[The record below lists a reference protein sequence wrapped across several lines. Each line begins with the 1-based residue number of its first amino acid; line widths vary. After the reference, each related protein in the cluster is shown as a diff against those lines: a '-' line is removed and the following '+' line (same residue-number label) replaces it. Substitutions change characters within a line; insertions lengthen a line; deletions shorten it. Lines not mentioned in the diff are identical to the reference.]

1 MIKGMVFDLDD
12 TVYDYQSCNQYAV
25 SRLGQYCM
33 DKFCI
38 PKKEFDTIYERS
50 KNIVKERLQDTAASH
65 NRMLY
70 MQTFLEQM
78 LQRPAVCAL
87 ELYHIY
93 WDTMLKAMELYDY
106 VLPLFRELVSQ
117 GIQIAVLTDLTA
129 QIQHRKMIRLGIAE
143 YVDVLVTSE
152 EAGKEKPDPAMF
164 ELVIQKLQLHPEQLV
179 MVGDSFEKDIE
190 GAKLAGMH
198 GILYSREKEDTI
210 IRECM
215 ELIGNEAQREQ
226 GKKG

>member
-70 MQTFLEQM
+70 MQTFLEQI

-93 WDTMLKAMELYDY
+93 WDTMLKTMELYDY
-106 VLPLFRELVSQ
+106 VLPLFRELASQ